1 MRFDVLHAD
10 RRTAARLGRL
20 ELSRGAVDTP
30 AFMPVGTNA
39 TVRALLPDEVAA
51 CGAQMILGNA
61 FHLYLRPGIET
72 IEQAGG
78 LHAFMGWRGPILTDS
93 GGFQVFSLASM
104 RSLDDDGVTFRS
116 PLDGTMHRF
125 TPEGVIDIERAL
137 GSDVVMPLDVCLG
150 YPHEPHAARSALE
163 QTLRWA
169 ARAQTHHARAGR
181 GVLFGIVQGGM
192 DADLRREAAR
202 RTVAMGFAGYAVG
215 GLSVGERPEVMHA
228 MLDAVT
234 PELPAASPR
243 YLMGVG
249 SLPGIL
255 HGIARGIDLFDCV
268 LPTRVARTGTIFT
281 ATGRLN
287 IRNARFRHDFSP
299 PDPLCP
305 CRVCAATTRAYLR
318 HLFHADEMLG
328 PRLATYH
335 NLAFVGRLMQD
346 ARAAL
351 LADRYAAWMDGVLA
365 AYTTAW

>member
-1 MRFDVLHAD
+1 
-10 RRTAARLGRL
+10 
-20 ELSRGAVDTP
+20 
-30 AFMPVGTNA
+30 
-39 TVRALLPDEVAA
+39 
-51 CGAQMILGNA
+51 
-61 FHLYLRPGIET
+61 
-72 IEQAGG
+72 
-78 LHAFMGWRGPILTDS
+78 
-93 GGFQVFSLASM
+93 
-104 RSLDDDGVTFRS
+104 
-116 PLDGTMHRF
+116 
-125 TPEGVIDIERAL
+125 
-137 GSDVVMPLDVCLG
+137 
-150 YPHEPHAARSALE
+150 
-163 QTLRWA
+163 
-169 ARAQTHHARAGR
+169 
-181 GVLFGIVQGGM
+181 VLFGIVQGGM